1 MCKRYFFDSVVC
13 ITLYFIVENQIVTYA
28 LIGST
33 CGKIMFM
40 VLTSLGNPGYLKL
53 NTESEESQTLISE
66 EKREKRKAGII
77 CDECGS
83 RRPLRTYHCAKC
95 YRCVIRYDHH
105 SVLLNNCIGYGNQV
119 QYGLFLLF
127 SLLLDYVS
135 WFIFVRYANL
145 ADMFSDKR
153 STFYYLSSFVFVV
166 IDTLNSISL
175 SKLFMD
181 NIVMNLTQYEADH
194 YYRIGYLK

>member
-1 MCKRYFFDSVVC
+1 
-13 ITLYFIVENQIVTYA
+13 
-28 LIGST
+28 
-33 CGKIMFM
+33 M
-40 VLTSLGNPGYLKL
+40 VLASLGNPGYLKL

-66 EKREKRKAGII
+66 ETQRKRKPGII

-105 SVLLNNCIGYGNQV
+105 SVLLNNCIGYGNQI
-119 QYGLFLLF
+119 QYGFFLLF
-127 SLLLDYVS
+127 SILLDYIS
-135 WFIFVRYANL
+135 WFIFVRYANTSVI
-145 ADMFSDKR
+145 FSDKKN
-153 STFYYLSSFVFVV
+153 TFFYLSSFGFVV